1 MTELKIKQKCEDMI
15 KYGLQSL
22 NQYPR
27 SEKYGMGAVTKAVMY
42 ELLKLIISCNH
53 KYYKKTTLQDMDV
66 QLDILRTFIRLAME
80 LGYLPFK
87 KYEVWSAKV
96 DEIGR
101 MIGGWRKTVVL
112 QQK

>member
-1 MTELKIKQKCEDMI
+1 
-15 KYGLQSL
+15 
-22 NQYPR
+22 
-27 SEKYGMGAVTKAVMY
+27 
-42 ELLKLIISCNH
+42 
-53 KYYKKTTLQDMDV
+53 MDV

-87 KYEVWSAKV
+87 KYVVWSAKV

-101 MIGGWRKTVVL
+101 MIGGWRKTVAL